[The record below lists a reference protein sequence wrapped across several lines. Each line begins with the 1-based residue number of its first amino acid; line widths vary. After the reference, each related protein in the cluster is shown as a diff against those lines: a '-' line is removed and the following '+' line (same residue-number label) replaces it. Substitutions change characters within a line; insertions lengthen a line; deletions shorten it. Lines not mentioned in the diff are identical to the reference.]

1 MRLVVL
7 LGVMAL
13 SFPSAH
19 AKSPS
24 APAGGRVQLQKTI
37 LKEQHQLFGFTYRGA
52 KKFLARAR
60 SLPRLAWIEK
70 NVQVRNMPPATGVT
84 GIMRE
89 IKKPDGKT
97 APYNT
102 YRQNRNSNAAG
113 GVAML
118 LIGGGSTAGAALG
131 GPAALFAGSFATG
144 PGLLLLQ
151 QAREDHR
158 GLKASVMQSANYAA
172 TYVMTHAGDPRYRPL
187 LDLIPKRSQPK
198 LDARTLRALDQ
209 LSGPLSPDTKL

>member
-172 TYVMTHAGDPRYRPL
+172 LYVLTHRSDPRYAPL
-187 LDLIPKRSQPK
+187 RDLIPRKEPPRLTPRLQN
-198 LDARTLRALDQ
+198 ALN
-209 LSGPLSPDTKL
+209 LLAGRLSPATKL